1 MKTPQ
6 ELVEKVDRVK
16 AGNQD
21 AFADV
26 YEESYKYLHTCVI
39 HIVKNEDTAQD
50 MLQDTYV
57 EIYKNIG
64 QLQSSAD
71 FLSWAA
77 TIANRKC
84 FAYLKKNRDILLDEQ
99 TDDEGKETDF
109 FESLAD
115 DEAFIPENIFDNKEK
130 IKIIRDIIDNLSD
143 VQRACVIGFYY
154 NEQKQDEIAK
164 ELGVPV
170 NTVKSHLNRAKAK
183 IKEAVG
189 DVEKKQGVKLYS
201 FSPFMLM
208 FLYYEIKAFAAKSAV
223 PAMGAAIT
231 GAATAGKGIAAASA
245 GKTAGS
251 AAIKTAIAAAK
262 TKIAIGAT
270 AAVVG
275 ASAVAGVAY
284 VRSHQAPE
292 EPVHE
297 YEYIDVYVDEQA
309 ILDTV
314 TVIDQPL
321 SQVDREYIE
330 HFLEEREAFFQ
341 NNYDTIHCEYNYE
354 GGGRDWS
361 EKGWDELVAKGPIR
375 HKSVFYVI
383 FTDDAHQ
390 DADHRICMSKYM
402 YDDPFEITYEESE
415 GANGFVY
422 NGIIHEYEEG
432 LMDVQ
437 FHAPVPFTI
446 FWQDVYIDQNDPS
459 KGIGKMIRAECFR
472 TENYQKPKEFA
483 LAEVNPAQYLEEL
496 IPGVNEI
503 LSTNE
508 TIEFQNGTIW
518 HKPDS
523 AWWSFHFTGDDFL
536 AKKYPRISIEADEDE
551 QEIHRLWIYTF

>member
-6 ELVEKVDRVK
+6 ELVEKVEQVRT
-16 AGNQD
+16 GNQD
-21 AFADV
+21 AFAGV
-26 YEESYKYLHTCVI
+26 YEDSYKYLHTCVI
-39 HIVKNEDTAQD
+39 HIIKNEDIAQD

-57 EIYKNIG
+57 EIFKNIG
-64 QLQSSAD
+64 QLKSSAD

-84 FAYLKKNRDILLDEQ
+84 FAYLKKDRDLLVDEQ
-99 TDDEGKETDF
+99 TDDEGRETDF
-109 FESLAD
+109 FESIAD

-130 IKIIRDIIDNLSD
+130 IRLIRDIIDDLSD

-154 NEQKQDEIAK
+154 NEQKQDEIAN
-164 ELGVPV
+164 ELGIPV
-170 NTVKSHLNRAKAK
+170 NTVKSHLNRAKTK

-208 FLYYEIKAFAAKSAV
+208 FFSYEIKAFAAKSAV
-223 PAMGAAIT
+223 PAIGAAIT

-251 AAIKTAIAAAK
+251 AAIKTALAAAK

-314 TVIDQPL
+314 TVVDQPL
-321 SQVDREYIE
+321 SQVDRDYIE
-330 HFLEEREAFFQ
+330 HFLEEREAFFE
-341 NNYDTIHCEYNYE
+341 NNYDTIHCEYDYE
-354 GGGRDWS
+354 NGDCDWS
-361 EKGWDELVAKGPIR
+361 EKGWEELIVKGPL
-375 HKSVFYVI
+375 KSKAVFYQI
-383 FTDDAHQ
+383 FTDKAHQ

-402 YDDPFEITYEESE
+402 YDDPFEISYEESE

-422 NGIIHEYEEG
+422 VGIIQEIEEG

-437 FHAPVPFTI
+437 LHSSERFTI
-446 FWQDVYIDQNDPS
+446 FWDDAFIDQNDPS
-459 KGIGKMIRAECFR
+459 KGIGNVIRAESFL
-472 TENYQKPKEFA
+472 TKDYPKPEEFA

-496 IPGVNEI
+496 IPGVNEK
-503 LSTNE
+503 LSANE

-518 HKPDS
+518 HKPNS

-536 AKKYPRISIEADEDE
+536 ALKYPRISIEADEE
-551 QEIHRLWIYTF
+551 GQEIHRLWVYTY